1 MKKKRKV
8 QYLFCLFLAVML
20 ACILTPAVRAAE
32 DVKLTT
38 GQTVY
43 VPIYS
48 HIYSGLKGRPFDL
61 AATLSVRN
69 TDPKNSITIT
79 SVEYY
84 DTDGNLIKEY
94 LDAPI
99 QLKALASTRYIILE
113 GDKTGGSGANFIV
126 KWKST
131 AAVNPPIIEGVMIGT
146 SSGQGISFI
155 SDGQVIKDD

>member
-8 QYLFCLFLAVML
+8 QNLFCLFLAVML
-20 ACILTPAVRAAE
+20 ANILTPAVRAAE

-38 GQTVY
+38 GQTFY

-48 HIYSGLKGRPFDL
+48 HIYSGLKGRPFEL

-69 TDPKNSITIT
+69 TDPKNSITII
-79 SVEYY
+79 SVKYY

-99 QLKALASTRYIILE
+99 CGAST
-113 GDKTGGSGANFIV
+113 SIV
-126 KWKST
+126 
-131 AAVNPPIIEGVMIGT
+131 
-146 SSGQGISFI
+146 
-155 SDGQVIKDD
+155 

>member
-20 ACILTPAVRAAE
+20 ASILTPTVRAAE

-48 HIYSGLKGRPFDL
+48 HIYIGLKGRPFDL

-79 SVEYY
+79 SVKYY

-99 QLKALASTRYIILE
+99 QLKALASARYIITE

-131 AAVNPPIIEGVMIGT
+131 AAVNPPIIAGVMIGT
-146 SSGQGISFI
+146 RSGQGISFI